1 MAYKFE
7 KLKVWQLARQFVKL
21 IYKISK
27 DFPDDERF
35 GLISQIKRAV
45 VSIMLNIAEGSERKS
60 DVEFV
65 RFLRIAYTS
74 MLEVISACY
83 IALDQG
89 YISQERF
96 DFVYKSSNI
105 LGKKMNALIKSINK
119 STVPNKEA
127 SQ

>member
-7 KLKVWQLARQFVKL
+7 KLKVWQISRQFVKL
-21 IYKISK
+21 IYTITKEY
-27 DFPDDERF
+27 PDNEKF
-35 GLISQIKRAV
+35 GLTSQTNRAV

-60 DVEFV
+60 DIEFI

-83 IALDQG
+83 IALDQN

-96 DFVYKSSNI
+96 DYVYDSSHI
-105 LGKKMNALIKSINK
+105 LGKKINALIKSINN
-119 STVPNKEA
+119 TPAVTNK
-127 SQ
+127 